1 MTKQRTAPST
11 RRDTAHHQDQTN
23 TLRRSGVVHFTD
35 RVERSGPLLHELTM
49 QHRLK
54 RDAEGRPL
62 HLGPV
67 VTNPYQ
73 AAKLLAHLLAFEA
86 AEVFG
91 VLCLTAR
98 SRVIGWYEVS
108 RGSVNSVSVSP
119 RDVFRAAML
128 SNAASL
134 ILAHNHPSGESQ
146 PSDDDCRVTKR
157 MVEGANLLGIA
168 ILDHIIIGDHEYAS
182 VRAVPPLSQHA
193 NQVYGSVHENGDPT
207 PPWEDLVCTSGR
219 WTVDPIEDFKWSPL
233 TTEPPPCEGGYS

>member
-1 MTKQRTAPST
+1 
-11 RRDTAHHQDQTN
+11 
-23 TLRRSGVVHFTD
+23 
-35 RVERSGPLLHELTM
+35 M

-54 RDAEGRPL
+54 RDANGRPL
-62 HLGPV
+62 HLGPA
-67 VTNPYQ
+67 VTNAYQ
-73 AAKLLAHLLAFEA
+73 AAKLLGPLLAFEA

-108 RGSVNSVSVSP
+108 RGSINSAWVAP

-146 PSDDDCRVTKR
+146 PSDDDCRLTKR

-168 ILDHIIIGDHEYAS
+168 ILDHIIIGDHEYA
-182 VRAVPPLSQHA
+182 
-193 NQVYGSVHENGDPT
+193 
-207 PPWEDLVCTSGR
+207 
-219 WTVDPIEDFKWSPL
+219 
-233 TTEPPPCEGGYS
+233 

>member
-1 MTKQRTAPST
+1 MTNQRSRAFHGSSW
-11 RRDTAHHQDQTN
+11 RRT
-23 TLRRSGVVHFTD
+23 
-35 RVERSGPLLHELTM
+35 LLHELTM

-54 RDAEGRPL
+54 RDADGRPL

-67 VTNPYQ
+67 VTNAYQ
-73 AAKLLAHLLAFEA
+73 AAKLLGPLLAFEA

-108 RGSVNSVSVSP
+108 RGSVNSAWVAP

-146 PSDDDCRVTKR
+146 PSDDDCRLTKR

-182 VRAVPPLSQHA
+182 VRAVPPLSQHS
-193 NQVYGSVHENGDPT
+193 NRVYSSLHENAVRT
-207 PPWEDLVCTSGR
+207 PLWEDLICTSGR
-219 WTVDPIEDFKWSPL
+219 WTFEPIDDPMAASRA
-233 TTEPPPCEGGYS
+233 PCTFHR